1 MEDKILNQEKYQ
13 ISCSLIIIDT
23 SEHLPEDMENEA
35 KWILLQYYREEQYK
49 ILEDFD
55 GEIDILF
62 PEISY
67 TIRPHWSD
75 DGKIDGKTIG
85 FFATPYYLDD
95 HEELR

>member
-1 MEDKILNQEKYQ
+1 MNEEIIELEKYQ
-13 ISCSLIIIDT
+13 ISCSLLMPDT
-23 SEHLPEDMENEA
+23 NRHLPKDVENEA
-35 KWILLQYYREEQYK
+35 KCLLLQYYREEQYK